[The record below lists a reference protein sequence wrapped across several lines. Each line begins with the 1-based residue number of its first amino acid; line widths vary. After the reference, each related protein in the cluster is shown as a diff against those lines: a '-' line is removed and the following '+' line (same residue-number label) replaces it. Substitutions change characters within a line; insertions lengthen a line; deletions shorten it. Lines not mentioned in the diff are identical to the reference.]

1 MHQTRRQRPRW
12 LAQEA
17 AQATNPAHRNVFVC
31 VRLFLF
37 IFNYKMPDMISSSS
51 CVVFVCCAVVIFM
64 TFVVFMVSFF
74 LIKTPLFQFAHK
86 NHKKEAET
94 KLISDFNLNCPKK

>member
-12 LAQEA
+12 LAQKA

-64 TFVVFMVSFF
+64 TFVVFVFFFNENPAFSICSQKPQKTLWQNSF
-74 LIKTPLFQFAHK
+74 LI
-86 NHKKEAET
+86 
-94 KLISDFNLNCPKK
+94 LI